1 MGGEP
6 RRSASQSNL
15 FYSIQET
22 LASAIFCLACRRRK
36 RAREASPCQSGVL
49 QNCRAQASYC
59 SAKGKGAYKSCS
71 ATQEGRSGEA
81 RTRGHGASQKA
92 SSRPTRRR
100 SQRRGVSLSK
110 RPATDRTAALSSL
123 EQQDSLGARLF
134 TSGLSRRTGTPPSL
148 KATRSNWSGRR
159 DRVVVRPFPK
169 SIGRNGSASRS
180 RGRRSSR
187 ARPSSSIGSQKSFA
201 GQTTDDCTLRG
212 LSRSRTASLAA
223 RAPLGSRSWIKLRS
237 RALPDKRAA

>member
-1 MGGEP
+1 VSRPHGPLAADARGHIDLHWFVK
-6 RRSASQSNL
+6 RRH
-15 FYSIQET
+15 
-22 LASAIFCLACRRRK
+22 
-36 RAREASPCQSGVL
+36 ASPRLPKLQSAGLLLFRRWEGSVQVL
-49 QNCRAQASYC
+49 LGHPGGPFWRSKDLGAWSIPKGLISPDEAPL
-59 SAKGKGAYKSCS
+59 SA
-71 ATQEGRSGEA
+71 A
-81 RTRGHGASQKA
+81 RREFVEET
-92 SSRPTRRR
+92 
-100 SQRRGVSLSK
+100 V
-110 RPATDRTAALSSL
+110 TDRKAALSSL
-123 EQQDSLGARLF
+123 ELQDSLAARLF
-134 TSGLSRRTGTPPSL
+134 MSGLSRTTGTPPSL

-187 ARPSSSIGSQKSFA
+187 ARPSSSIGSQNSLA
-201 GQTTDDCTLRG
+201 GQTTNDYALHG